1 MGIGGGNGG
10 GEDVKKVKLRGVEI
24 PWPSASVAWGEVA

>member
-1 MGIGGGNGG
+1 VEVKM
-10 GEDVKKVKLRGVEI
+10 VKKVKLRGVEI